1 MFGLGIIG
9 TIIYIFTLIDVLRSS
24 FSSSTDKLIWILV
37 VIFLPLVGTIL
48 WFLIGRGKSTR

>member
-9 TIIYIFTLIDVLRSS
+9 TIIYIFTIIDVLRSN

-37 VIFLPLVGTIL
+37 VILLPLIGTIL
-48 WFLIGRGKSTR
+48 WFLIVRAKSSR

>member
-9 TIIYIFTLIDVLRSS
+9 TIIYIFTIIDVLRSN

-37 VIFLPLVGTIL
+37 VILLPLIGTIL
-48 WFLIGRGKSTR
+48 WFLIGRAKSSR

>member
-9 TIIYIFTLIDVLRSS
+9 TIIYIFTIIDVLRSN
-24 FSSSTDKLIWILV
+24 FTSSTDKLIWILV
-37 VIFLPLVGTIL
+37 VILLPLIGTIL